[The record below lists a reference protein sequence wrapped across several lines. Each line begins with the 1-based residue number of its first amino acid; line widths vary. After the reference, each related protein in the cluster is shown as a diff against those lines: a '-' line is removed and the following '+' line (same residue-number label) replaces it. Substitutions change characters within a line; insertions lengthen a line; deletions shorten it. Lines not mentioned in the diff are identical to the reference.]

1 MKIRV
6 IVPMIVGLCMMSC
19 GHGIGKIDG
28 LMEEGKYDEALKISD
43 ECLLEKPND
52 TMCLVYKAQILE
64 RIGKTGDAAELWSR
78 IADVEPTN
86 THAVDRLLAIVRE
99 QPNPSLGL
107 SLFEKGIGTDRIGED
122 DIARWQRSLAM
133 ADSLA
138 HEADHFL
145 RHAMVEDAA
154 KLLRY
159 IVKRDGGKIS
169 HRLKLLDA
177 LIKSSSRGG
186 SFSARIDPLNE
197 AIAIG
202 TSEFLTTEQRE
213 KLAQKVDTARNNLKN
228 ETEAY
233 EYAMSYQPYPNA
245 KFRAEPDTS
254 RYYPTLYMVCGEGSS
269 AEIRVSFKPDEG
281 QYVVSGTDLEVRNG
295 PTDNSPVITTLSGRA
310 GAHVIERKDDYHYV
324 RIGDIGGWVRRN
336 YVVEKRLFEFELDPR
351 GSMELS
357 CLPSTP
363 SVNIEVNQSS
373 YFRGE
378 VRILP
383 YLHYHW
389 TM

>member
-1 MKIRV
+1 M
-6 IVPMIVGLCMMSC
+6 VPLVVGLCVISC
-19 GHGIGKIDG
+19 GHSVGKIDG
-28 LMEEGKYDEALKISD
+28 LMEEGKYDEALLISD
-43 ECLLEKPND
+43 ECLQEKPND
-52 TMCLVYKAQILE
+52 TMCLSYRAQVLE
-64 RIGKTGDAAELWSR
+64 RLGKTGDAAMTWLK
-78 IADVEPTN
+78 IVEIQPTDAQA
-86 THAVDRLLAIVRE
+86 TDRLLAIVRE

-107 SLFEKGIGTDRIGED
+107 SLYEKGIGRERIGED
-122 DIARWQRSLAM
+122 YIKRWERSLTM
-133 ADSLA
+133 ADSLSK
-138 HEADHFL
+138 EADHYL
-145 RHAMVEDAA
+145 RHAMAEDAA

-169 HRLKLLDA
+169 HREKLMDA
-177 LIKSSSRGG
+177 LITSASRGG
-186 SFSARIDPLNE
+186 GLAARTDPLNE

-202 TSEFLTTEQRE
+202 TSKFMTTDELE
-213 KLAQKVDTARNNLKN
+213 KLTPKVETARKNLAA

-233 EYAMSYQPYPNA
+233 EYAIAYQPYPNA

-254 RYYPTLYMVCGEGSS
+254 RYYPTLYMVCGEGST

-281 QYVVSGTDLEVRNG
+281 QYVVSGKSLEVRSG
-295 PTDNSPVITTLSGRA
+295 STDNSPIITTLSGRA
-310 GAHVIERKDDYHYV
+310 GAHIIQRKDDYYYV
-324 RIGDIGGWVRRN
+324 RIGDIGGWVRRD

-363 SVNIEVNQSS
+363 GVNIEVNQSF

-383 YLHYHW
+383 YVHYRW